1 MTAYA
6 IRSALLPGPPN
17 NEGMFRPIKIHVP
30 EKSLLNP
37 KFPVAVGARAATGHY
52 VPSLVFGALFK
63 ALSERVIAASGSPQW
78 SMTFTGHQNGE
89 RYACV
94 LFFAGGL
101 GARASS
107 DGVDCLSWP
116 SNISMIPVEVAERV
130 APILFKHKQLLPDS
144 GGQGRFRGGLGQE
157 ALIEL
162 YGEGGASLFFM
173 TERTCIAAPGLDGGG
188 AGALGE
194 LLIDGK
200 PVDSRAPQYVR
211 QGAQVLIRT
220 PGGGGYR
227 PVAQREPSAI
237 AEDRLGG
244 YTA

>member
-89 RYACV
+89 RYDCV

-130 APILFKHKQLLPDS
+130 APIMFKHKQLLPDS

-200 PVDSRAPQYVR
+200 PVDSRAPQYLR

-220 PGGGGYR
+220 PGGGGYG